1 MLNTKQLLSTLWIFL
16 TVNYLF
22 CDVFSLYYSE
32 FLKQLLTGEIEGI
45 LFTEK
50 FLLSFAIIME
60 IPMIMIVLSKI
71 LNRKQNRAIN
81 IVCGVLMMVVQIGSL
96 ITGNNKLHYI
106 FFSLV
111 EISTLIIII
120 LLAWNWIAIEHLI
133 KTDKTAMQAR

>member
-32 FLKQLLTGEIEGI
+32 YLKQLLIGEIDGI

-60 IPMIMIVLSKI
+60 IPMLMIVLSKI
-71 LNRKQNRAIN
+71 LNHKQNRVLN
-81 IVCGVLMMVVQIGSL
+81 IVCGVLMIVVQIGSL
-96 ITGNNKLHYI
+96 LTANNTLHYY
-106 FFSLV
+106 FFSFIEICTLV
-111 EISTLIIII
+111 IIIWF
-120 LLAWNWIAIEHLI
+120 AWKWITPEQLI
-133 KTDKTAMQAR
+133 KTDKTAMQTR